1 MNSDLR
7 AILAAALVAPL
18 LAAALSGCSSR
29 VAVRGNLPEP
39 EQVVD
44 VLPGESDRSD
54 VQRILGSPSTLS
66 TFQDDIWYYIGER
79 TEQVAFFRP
88 DVVERS
94 VLVVKFNDAGRVSD
108 TKLFTVEDGQ
118 EVAMVDRTT
127 PTEGNE
133 LTIWQQLIGNI
144 GRFSGDQSGGIA
156 KPGS

>member
-1 MNSDLR
+1 MNTR
-7 AILAAALVAPL
+7 PRPLAVFLLAAPL
-18 LAAALSGCSSR
+18 LAVALGACSSR

-39 EQVVD
+39 EQVVA
-44 VLPGESDRSD
+44 VQPGESSRED

-66 TFQDDIWYYIGER
+66 TFQDATWYYIGER
-79 TEQVAFFRP
+79 TEQVAFFAP

-94 VLVVKFNDAGRVSD
+94 VLVVTFNDAGLVDD

-118 EVAMVDRTT
+118 EIAMVDRTT

-144 GRFSGDQSGGIA
+144 GRFSGSESGIK
-156 KPGS
+156 KPGT